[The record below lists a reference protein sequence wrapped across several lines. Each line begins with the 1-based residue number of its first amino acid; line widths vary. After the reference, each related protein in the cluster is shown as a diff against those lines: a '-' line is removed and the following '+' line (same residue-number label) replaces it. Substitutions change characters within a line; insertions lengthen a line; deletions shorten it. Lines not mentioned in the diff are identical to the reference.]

1 MLSTNFQRL
10 SWLIFSQK
18 GNHTSLNEVK
28 SSLQSFSEWL
38 MLPHGTF
45 PPSPQ
50 ASPFLSPHR
59 SPRPADPTDT
69 PTGWG
74 NLARQGRST
83 AGPEAWLW
91 TSPRSVSVCSS
102 LGTLFLGFFFSFP
115 IFHSL
120 QSPVMK
126 YWYLMSFL
134 LISLPGGDVT
144 NAMASVFGR
153 FYRGPRLPYHD
164 FESQAFALH
173 AHSFKAPLNFFWKTQ
188 KKSFCFFWLQ
198 KDKHKKYPCYF
209 PPRLMVLLKYIN
221 LQYLICDL
229 LHCLLYL
236 RTYVL
241 PALGTA
247 RVLRLHFKY

>member
-59 SPRPADPTDT
+59 SPQPADPTDT

-102 LGTLFLGFFFSFP
+102 LGTLFLGFFFFP
-115 IFHSL
+115 SHFPFITITCNEILISNVLFINKLTWWWCHKCHGLRIWPFL
-120 QSPVMK
+120 QGPPASVPWFWESGVCPSCPQ
-126 YWYLMSFL
+126 LQGAAEFL
-134 LISLPGGDVT
+134 L
-144 NAMASVFGR
+144 
-153 FYRGPRLPYHD
+153 
-164 FESQAFALH
+164 
-173 AHSFKAPLNFFWKTQ
+173 
-188 KKSFCFFWLQ
+188 
-198 KDKHKKYPCYF
+198 KDSEEK
-209 PPRLMVLLKYIN
+209 LL
-221 LQYLICDL
+221 L
-229 LHCLLYL
+229 LLATE
-236 RTYVL
+236 RQT
-241 PALGTA
+241 
-247 RVLRLHFKY
+247 